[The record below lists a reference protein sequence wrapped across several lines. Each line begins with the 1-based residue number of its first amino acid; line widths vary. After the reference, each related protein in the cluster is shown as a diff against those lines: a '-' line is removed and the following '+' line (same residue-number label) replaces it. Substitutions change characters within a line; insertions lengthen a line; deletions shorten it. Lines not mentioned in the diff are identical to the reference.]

1 VRHNVQV
8 CGGDVSW
15 GNLVRERNVSF
26 AADVS
31 SAFMT
36 EALSTGDESRVRT
49 NIIRIRR
56 MVSKA
61 VLKQRSRFEFIVKL
75 QTAKT
80 LFKSFPLTNQKGGA
94 KIKLRVEENIYY
106 ISVKY
111 SLRTRYFFVL
121 DRL

>member
-1 VRHNVQV
+1 
-8 CGGDVSW
+8 
-15 GNLVRERNVSF
+15 
-26 AADVS
+26 
-31 SAFMT
+31 
-36 EALSTGDESRVRT
+36 
-49 NIIRIRR
+49 